1 MKRTLSLLCLLAF
14 SAGVLACV
22 GCSGEE
28 ETPVASERRE
38 KIAAAVREK
47 HGRSFEDLPEVT
59 LVVISPNNRNI
70 EREFAEAFS
79 LHHALE
85 HGQRVAVDYRDISGG
100 GNAILDNLRKTYS
113 GSREKVKSAGID
125 VVWGGGEDNFMKMT
139 DEGILQPMTI
149 PEGFRENVPAVFGGL
164 PMVDPNNHWAGTA
177 ISAFGILYNKGML
190 DRLKLPHPRTW
201 DELGEAK
208 YFDLVVLADPTQSS
222 SAAAVNEM
230 VVQSGKDWPDGW
242 AKLLDILGN
251 AKKFFTGAS
260 DAANAVTS
268 IAPIA
273 TCIDFYGSMRVSRHP
288 DQLAYVSPAGQT
300 ALTPDPIGILRNPP
314 HPELAQRFVNFVLSR
329 RGQALW
335 ALPVGAQDGP
345 VNKPLFRTPIRR
357 DVFTAYKGKL
367 LGGISDPFASGQE
380 MKLDLQMR
388 NVRFGLLR
396 HLVRAAA
403 LDNRELL
410 KRARKALIES
420 KHEARRAKLFYA
432 LPPNV
437 RTREQ
442 IEQIAPQLLDETA
455 RDRIVTGWST
465 FFREQYRKVI
475 GGLR

>member
-1 MKRTLSLLCLLAF
+1 MKRTPTVLCLVLV
-14 SAGVLACV
+14 GVGMLMAI

-28 ETPVASERRE
+28 ENPIAAARRE
-38 KIAAAVREK
+38 KVDAAVREK
-47 HGRSFEDLPEVT
+47 HGKSLEDLPEVT

-85 HGQRVAVDYRDISGG
+85 HGQRVAVDYRDVSGG
-100 GNAILDNLRKTYS
+100 GNAILDNLRKTYA
-113 GSREKVKSAGID
+113 GSKEKVKSAGID
-125 VVWGGGEDNFMKMT
+125 IVWGGGEDNFMKMT

-149 PEGFRENVPAVFGGL
+149 PESFREHVPAVFGGL
-164 PMVDPNNHWAGTA
+164 PMFDQDGHWAGTA

-201 DELGEAK
+201 DDLGEGK

-268 IAPIA
+268 IAPVA
-273 TCIDFYGSMRVSRHP
+273 TCIDFYGSMRVSRYP
-288 DQLAYVSPAGQT
+288 EQLEYVSPAGQT
-300 ALTPDPIGILRNPP
+300 ALTPDPIGILKNPP
-314 HPELAQRFVNFVLSR
+314 HPELAQRFVDFVLSR
-329 RGQALW
+329 RGQVLW
-335 ALPVGAQDGP
+335 ALPVGAHHGP
-345 VNKPLFRTPIRR
+345 VHKPLFRTPIRR

-367 LGGISDPFASGQE
+367 LGGISDPFATGEE

-403 LDNRELL
+403 LDNREGL
-410 KRARKALIES
+410 KQAKKALIES
-420 KHEARRAKLFYA
+420 NFEATRARLFYA

-437 RTREQ
+437 RTRGQ
-442 IEQIAPQLLDETA
+442 IEQIAPQLLDDTD

-475 GGLR
+475 DLP